1 MSHPRRTR
9 SPLDFDR
16 DKLLQSLGSA
26 RSALIEAHRSMKP
39 KSGLARSADA
49 VVSEIDEFALV
60 LTGSR
65 DFFHL
70 KAHGTPPSRDKQS

>member
-1 MSHPRRTR
+1 MSHPRRSRT
-9 SPLDFDR
+9 PMDFDR
-16 DKLLQSLGSA
+16 QKLLQSLGSA
-26 RSALIEAHRSMKP
+26 RAALIEAHRGMKP

-70 KAHGTPPSRDKQS
+70 KAHGTPQARDDTV

>member
-1 MSHPRRTR
+1 M
-9 SPLDFDR
+9 DFDR
-16 DKLLQSLGSA
+16 KKLLQSLGNA
-26 RSALIEAHRSMKP
+26 RSALIEAHRGMKP

-70 KAHGTPPSRDKQS
+70 KAHGTLPSQNDGS